1 MTIYSH
7 IRANI
12 VRSYSVFGVFIGFV
26 VALAYILSQAN
37 GYGSSFVVPALLL
50 SILSS
55 VGSFYFGDKIIL
67 SMSGARPATRNEH
80 FDFYT
85 VCENLS
91 LAAGIPMPKLYVID
105 DPAMNAF
112 ATGRDPQH
120 AVVCATT
127 GLLERMD
134 RREIEGVVAHELS
147 HVKNYD
153 IRLMLLV
160 GVLAGTVVY
169 ISDFFL
175 RTLWWGNG
183 NSRDDRDSRDS
194 KGIFFLVGL
203 VLAFLSPFLA
213 TLMKLALSRNREYL
227 ADASGALLTRYPE
240 GLARALEKISKDP
253 HMLEQASNATA
264 HLYIENPFSGKK
276 AHAVFSSLFD
286 THPPVTERIKR
297 LRSM

>member
-1 MTIYSH
+1 
-7 IRANI
+7 
-12 VRSYSVFGVFIGFV
+12 VFGVFIAFV

-50 SILSS
+50 SVLSS
-55 VGSFYFGDKIIL
+55 VGSFYFGDQIIL
-67 SMSGARPATRNEH
+67 SMSGARPATRNEQ

-203 VLAFLSPFLA
+203 VLAFLSPLLA

-286 THPPVTERIKR
+286 THPPVAERIRR

>member
-12 VRSYSVFGVFIGFV
+12 VRSYSVFGVFIAFV
-26 VALAYILSQAN
+26 VVLAYILSQAN
-37 GYGSSFVVPALLL
+37 GYGSSFVFPAL
-50 SILSS
+50 ILSVFS
-55 VGSFYFGDKIIL
+55 SIGSFYFGDQIIL
-67 SMSGARPATRNEH
+67 SISGARPATRKEY
-80 FDFYT
+80 FDYFT

-105 DPAMNAF
+105 DTAMNAF
-112 ATGRDPQH
+112 ATGRDPHH
-120 AVVCATT
+120 AVICATT
-127 GLLERMD
+127 GLLERLD
-134 RREIEGVVAHELS
+134 RREIEGVVAHEMS
-147 HVKNYD
+147 HIKNYD

-169 ISDFFL
+169 IADFFL
-175 RTLWWGNG
+175 RTLWWGNS
-183 NSRDDRDSRDS
+183 SRDHRESRDSR
-194 KGIFFLVGL
+194 GIFSLIGI
-203 VLAFLSPFLA
+203 VLAIISPFIA

-253 HMLEQASNATA
+253 KIVEHASNATA
-264 HLYIENPFSGKK
+264 HLYIENPFKGKRI
-276 AHAVFSSLFD
+276 HTMFSSLFD
-286 THPPVTERIKR
+286 THPPVIERIKR

>member
-12 VRSYSVFGVFIGFV
+12 VRSYSVFGVFIAFV
-26 VALAYILSQAN
+26 VVLAYILSQAN
-37 GYGSSFVVPALLL
+37 GYGSSFVFPAL
-50 SILSS
+50 ILSVFS
-55 VGSFYFGDKIIL
+55 SIGSFYFGDQIIL
-67 SMSGARPATRNEH
+67 SMSGARPATRNEY
-80 FDFYT
+80 FDYFT

-112 ATGRDPQH
+112 ATGRDPEH

-127 GLLERMD
+127 GLLERLD

-194 KGIFFLVGL
+194 RGIFFLVGL
-203 VLAFLSPFLA
+203 VLAFLSPLLA
-213 TLMKLALSRNREYL
+213 TLIKLALSRNREYL

>member
-194 KGIFFLVGL
+194 RGIFFLVGL